1 MYRSGYTG
9 VITPTRQPIESE
21 IFKLT
26 VSSCSSEKQPQN
38 LYFDQSKNTLV
49 CFKKF
54 PFRTG
59 LRFFWI
65 HNYYLVFSLF

>member
-1 MYRSGYTG
+1 MYRSGYIG

-38 LYFDQSKNTLV
+38 LYFD
-49 CFKKF
+49 
-54 PFRTG
+54 
-59 LRFFWI
+59 
-65 HNYYLVFSLF
+65 